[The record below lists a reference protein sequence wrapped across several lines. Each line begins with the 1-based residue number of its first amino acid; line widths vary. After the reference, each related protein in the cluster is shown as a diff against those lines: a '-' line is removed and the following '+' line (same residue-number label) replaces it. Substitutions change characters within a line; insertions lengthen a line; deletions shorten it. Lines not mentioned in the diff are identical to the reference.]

1 MSTPSHAVPAVFSFD
16 SHAIRTLSD
25 ERGNPLFC
33 ASDVCKVLGYNN
45 VSQTVKD
52 HCNAEGVSKRY
63 IGVTTG
69 KRVDGSN
76 ATQQVETTFITEGNL
91 YRLIVRSHKQEAVR
105 FEKWLMDEVLP
116 TIRQTGS
123 YHMAPPAT
131 QPTPVAA
138 NLYPPN
144 VLTFNGVPVFTYT
157 RLAAAFRLDRSTL
170 RGNLVAHPHD
180 FKVGLH
186 YFKLSGTAL
195 RNFLLANMH
204 TGEVNRRSC
213 RQLVIWSQD
222 GIEAHARLFPPNIA
236 QRGRQAIADHLAG
249 DSTQLIDD
257 DADLFVPPPI
267 APPRIAL
274 ASGTPARIV
283 LTFANAAALG
293 AAMSELLALTSRHAV
308 SLSMEGGAA

>member
-1 MSTPSHAVPAVFSFD
+1 MSTPSQAVPAVFAFE
-16 SHAIRTLSD
+16 SHNVRAIMRDNEPWFVAADVCLALDIANPTQAIQRLDDD
-25 ERGNPLFC
+25 ERSMFNIGRQGNAHIINESGLY
-33 ASDVCKVLGYNN
+33 SLILG
-45 VSQTVKD
+45 SRKPE
-52 HCNAEGVSKRY
+52 AKRF
-63 IGVTTG
+63 
-69 KRVDGSN
+69 KKW
-76 ATQQVETTFITEGNL
+76 IT
-91 YRLIVRSHKQEAVR
+91 S
-105 FEKWLMDEVLP
+105 EVLP
-116 TIRQTGS
+116 SLRKTGS
-123 YHMAPPAT
+123 YHMAVPAT
-131 QPTPVAA
+131 QPAPVAA
-138 NLYPPN
+138 NLYPPS

-157 RLAAAFRLDRSTL
+157 RLADAFGLDRSTL